1 MPIYLYEAIDEK
13 GILYKTEMQAATRE
27 EVLEFLVRQRLTP
40 ISVFEKGKIEKDRL
54 VVFTEIFQTI
64 KPLDKILLV
73 KHMSAVLKAGL
84 SLREALEIMVGD
96 AENPMM
102 KKVLITAKNN
112 LEKGQPLSSAFAAY
126 PKYFPEVFVGMIRAG
141 ELSGSLDKTM
151 DQLGN
156 QMMRD
161 YDLVKKTKGAM
172 IYPMILAVGSIALV
186 LFLLTFVIPKLA
198 GAFARSGFKLPW
210 ITQLFM
216 DIGGLFSK
224 SPILTFGAFFSIII
238 FLPYF
243 YRTPRGKR
251 FFLNILWKIPLFR
264 NLMKK
269 VALVR
274 FTRTLQN
281 LLSSGMNIMES
292 LTITANSVSN
302 EIYKDFILL
311 VGDELRKGLPLTEIF
326 KKRPDLFPNLL
337 TNMMAVGERTGTLE
351 SVLETLNSFY
361 DEEVDRTLKNLVN
374 LMEPAMLLVMGLVV
388 GGLAISILIPIYQ
401 MVGSLR

>member
-13 GILYKTEMQAATRE
+13 GVLYKTEMQAANRE
-27 EVLEFLVRQRLTP
+27 EVLDFLVRQKLTP
-40 ISVFEKGKIEKDRL
+40 ISVYEKGKIEKERL
-54 VVFTEIFQTI
+54 MIFTEIFQTI
-64 KPLDKILLV
+64 KPLDKILLA

-84 SLREALEIMVGD
+84 GLREALEIMIGD

-126 PKYFPEVFVGMIRAG
+126 PKYFPDVFVGMIRAG
-141 ELSGSLDKTM
+141 EVSGTLDKTL

-156 QMMRD
+156 QMLRD

-172 IYPMILAVGSIALV
+172 IYPMILAVGSISLV
-186 LFLLTFVIPKLA
+186 MFLLTFVIPKLA

-210 ITQLFM
+210 ITQMFLN
-216 DIGGLFSK
+216 IGGIFAK
-224 SPILTFGAFFSIII
+224 SPIATFGIFFSTVI
-238 FLPYF
+238 FLIYF
-243 YRTPRGKR
+243 YRTPRGRK
-251 FFLNILWKIPLFR
+251 FFLNLLWKIPLFR
-264 NLMKK
+264 NMMKK

-281 LLSSGMNIMES
+281 LLASGMNIIES
-292 LTITANSVSN
+292 LDITANSVSN

-311 VGDELRKGLPLTEIF
+311 VQQDLKRGFPLTEAF

-351 SVLETLNSFY
+351 NVLGTLTSFY
-361 DEEVDRTLKNLVN
+361 DEEVDRTLKNLVA
-374 LMEPAMLLVMGLVV
+374 LMEPAMLLIMGLVV

>member
-13 GILYKTEMQAATRE
+13 GVLYKTEMQAATRE
-27 EVLEFLVRQRLTP
+27 EALDFLIRQKLTP
-40 ISVFEKGKIEKDRL
+40 ISVFEKGKIERDRL
-54 VVFTEIFQTI
+54 VSLTEMFQTI
-64 KPLDKILLV
+64 KPLDKILLA

-126 PKYFPEVFVGMIRAG
+126 PKYFPEVFTGMIRAG
-141 ELSGSLDKTM
+141 ELSGSLDKTLN
-151 DQLGN
+151 QLGN

-161 YDLVKKTKGAM
+161 YDLIKKTKGAM
-172 IYPMILAVGSIALV
+172 IYPMILAVGSIALIM
-186 LFLLTFVIPKLA
+186 FLLTFVIPKLA

-216 DIGGLFSK
+216 DIGGVFSK
-224 SPILTFGAFFSIII
+224 SPILTFGIFFAIVF

-251 FFLNILWKIPLFR
+251 FFLHILWKLPLFR
-264 NLMKK
+264 NMMKK

-281 LLSSGMNIMES
+281 LLASGMNIMES

-311 VGDELRKGLPLTEIF
+311 VGDELRKGLPLTEIL

-374 LMEPAMLLVMGLVV
+374 LMEPTMLLVMGLVV

-401 MVGSLR
+401 MVGNLR

>member
-1 MPIYLYEAIDEK
+1 MPIFLYEAVDEK

-27 EVLEFLVRQRLTP
+27 EVLDFLVRQKLTP
-40 ISVFEKGKIEKDRL
+40 ISVFEKGKIEKERL
-54 VVFTEIFQTI
+54 MSFVEIFQTI
-64 KPLDKILLV
+64 KPLDKILLA
-73 KHMSAVLKAGL
+73 KHLSAVLKAGL
-84 SLREALEIMVGD
+84 GLREALEIMVGD
-96 AENPMM
+96 AENPAM

-126 PKYFPEVFVGMIRAG
+126 PKYFPEVFTGMIRAG
-141 ELSGSLDKTM
+141 ELSGSLDKTL

-156 QMMRD
+156 QMLRD
-161 YDLVKKTKGAM
+161 YDLIKKTKGAM
-172 IYPMILAVGSIALV
+172 IYPMILATGSIALV
-186 LFLLTFVIPKLA
+186 MFLLTFVIPKLA
-198 GAFARSGFKLPW
+198 SAFARSGFKLPW

-216 DIGGLFSK
+216 DIGAIFSK
-224 SPILTFGAFFSIII
+224 SPILTFGIFFALVF

-251 FFLNILWKIPLFR
+251 FFLHLLWRVPLFR

-281 LLSSGMNIMES
+281 LLGSGMNIIES
-292 LTITANSVSN
+292 LSITANSVSN
-302 EIYKDFILL
+302 EIYKDFISL
-311 VGDELRKGLPLTEIF
+311 VQEDLRKGVPLTESF
-326 KKRPDLFPNLL
+326 KKRPDLFPHLL

-351 SVLETLNSFY
+351 SVLGTLNSFY

>member
-1 MPIYLYEAIDEK
+1 MPIFLYEAVDEK

-27 EVLEFLVRQRLTP
+27 EVLDFLVRQKLTP
-40 ISVFEKGKIEKDRL
+40 ISVFEKGKIEKERL
-54 VVFTEIFQTI
+54 MSFAEIFQTI
-64 KPLDKILLV
+64 KPLDKILLA
-73 KHMSAVLKAGL
+73 KHLSAVLKAGL
-84 SLREALEIMVGD
+84 GLREALEIMVGD
-96 AENPMM
+96 AENPAM

-126 PKYFPEVFVGMIRAG
+126 PKYFPDVFTGMIRAG
-141 ELSGSLDKTM
+141 ELSGSLDKTL

-156 QMMRD
+156 QMLRD
-161 YDLVKKTKGAM
+161 YDLIKKTKGAM
-172 IYPMILAVGSIALV
+172 IYPMILATGSIALV
-186 LFLLTFVIPKLA
+186 MFLLTFVIPKLA
-198 GAFARSGFKLPW
+198 SAFARSGFKLPW

-216 DIGGLFSK
+216 NIGGILSK
-224 SPILTFGAFFSIII
+224 SPIITFGAFFSIVF
-238 FLPYF
+238 FLLYF
-243 YRTPRGKR
+243 YRTPRGRR
-251 FFLNILWKIPLFR
+251 FFLDILWRVPLFR

-281 LLSSGMNIMES
+281 LLGSGMNIIES
-292 LTITANSVSN
+292 LSITANSVSN
-302 EIYKDFILL
+302 EIYKEFILL
-311 VGDELRKGLPLTEIF
+311 VQQDLKKGFPLTEAF
-326 KKRPDLFPNLL
+326 KKRPDLFPHLL

-351 SVLETLNSFY
+351 NVLGTLTGFY

-401 MVGSLR
+401 MVGSIR